1 MTHYPPAVARLR
13 YAARSLARTI
23 AAFREYRPGEEGERR
38 AAIAR
43 VESKEWRGVRVYR
56 VQCDGDFGRGPHV
69 HWVPEYILWSLID
82 VTRYRCAFH
91 R

>member
-1 MTHYPPAVARLR
+1 MTRLR
-13 YAARSLARTI
+13 YADRSLARTI
-23 AAFREYRPGEEGERR
+23 AAFREYRPGEEEERR

-43 VESKEWRGVRVYR
+43 VESKLWAGVRVYR
-56 VQCDGDFGRGPHV
+56 VRCDGDFGRGPHD

-82 VTRYRCAFH
+82 VTRYRCPFH